1 MMIEVLGWVS
11 TALVLIGY
19 VLNAKNIRNG
29 AMITWIIGD
38 IGGVVYDVYIANIS
52 HMALSFII
60 ISINLYGIFL
70 QKKLQ
75 KN

>member
-19 VLNAKNIRNG
+19 MLNAKNIRNG

-38 IGGVVYDVYIANIS
+38 IGWVVYDVYIANIS